1 MKVLMAAS
9 EIFPLAKTGGLADAV
24 GAMARA
30 LAGLGAEV
38 HLVMPAY
45 RAVLEKAAGLAE
57 TGMEVEIPL
66 GERKVRGVI
75 MRAEIGGKIPTY
87 LVRCD
92 SYFLRPGLYG
102 DQKGDYPDNAE
113 RFAFF
118 CKAALQ
124 VAKRW
129 APWEAIH
136 CHDWQ
141 AGLIPVLKKARG
153 KDYPE
158 LRGAKDI
165 LTIHNMAHQGI
176 FPPSIWELL
185 ELDRE
190 YFTPRHLE
198 FYGQVNILKGAIL
211 FADAVTTV
219 SNKYAAEIKT
229 PEYGCGL
236 DGVMRDREKDLH
248 GILNGV
254 DYQEWDPATDRHVK
268 KNYRPKNLA
277 GKALCKKDLQQI
289 SGLPVKKSVP
299 LIGVVSRLAD
309 QKGLDIL
316 AEILEDLMRY
326 DLQIVVL
333 GAGDEKYQT
342 LMAGLPAR
350 YPGKVAVTIG
360 FDNALAHKIEAGAD
374 MFLMP
379 SKFEPCG
386 LNQMYSLK
394 YGTIPVVRAT
404 GGLDDTIED
413 YDPLAGSG
421 NGFKFSGYS
430 GAMLLEVVKRALTL
444 YVNKGAW
451 RRLIAS
457 AMACDFSWEKSARSY
472 LALYQK
478 LAERDRIT
486 ARPSAAPAAG

>member
-1 MKVLMAAS
+1 MKVLMMAS

-45 RAVLEKAAGLAE
+45 RAVMEKVAGLEE
-57 TGMEVEIPL
+57 TVMEVEIPL
-66 GERKVRGVI
+66 GERKVKGI
-75 MRAEIGGKIPTY
+75 ILRAEIGGKIPTY

-92 SYFLRPGLYG
+92 SYFLRAGLYG
-102 DQKGDYPDNAE
+102 DARGDYPDNAE

-124 VAKRW
+124 VAKRL
-129 APWEAIH
+129 APWEVIH

-141 AGLIPVLKKARG
+141 AGLIPVLKKARSA
-153 KDYPE
+153 DYPE
-158 LRGAKDI
+158 LGGARDI

-219 SNKYAAEIKT
+219 SGKYAAEIKT

-236 DGVMRDREKDLH
+236 DGVMRDREKELH

-254 DYQEWDPATDRHVK
+254 DYQEWDPATDRHIK

-289 SGLPVKKSVP
+289 SGLSVKPSVP
-299 LIGVVSRLAD
+299 LIGIVSRLAD

-316 AEILEDLMRY
+316 AEVLDDLMRF
-326 DLQIVVL
+326 DLQIVIL
-333 GAGDEKYQT
+333 GAGEEKYQT

-350 YPGKVAVTIG
+350 HPGKVSVTIG

-379 SKFEPCG
+379 SRFEPCG

-430 GAMLLEVVKRALTL
+430 GATLLEAVKRALTL
-444 YVNKGAW
+444 YANKPAW
-451 RRLIAS
+451 RRLTAG
-457 AMACDFSWEKSARSY
+457 AMAADFSWEKSARSY

-478 LAERDRIT
+478 LTKRGG
-486 ARPSAAPAAG
+486 PLG